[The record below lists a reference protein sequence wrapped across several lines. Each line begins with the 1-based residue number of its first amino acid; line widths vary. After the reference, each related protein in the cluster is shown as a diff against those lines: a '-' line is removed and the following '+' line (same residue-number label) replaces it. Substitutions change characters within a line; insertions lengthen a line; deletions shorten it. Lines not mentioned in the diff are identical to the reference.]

1 MIFVVEDP
9 PPGKAE
15 QKPTYLVLEM
25 CQRKVEK
32 WKSGTELAIDITDAR
47 KLLL

>member
-1 MIFVVEDP
+1 MEDP

-25 CQRKVEK
+25 CQRKVE
-32 WKSGTELAIDITDAR
+32 SGTEPAIDITDAR